1 MENKEDKNDLNRA
14 IYIDRTENK
23 FEYTRFIG
31 VDDDEDEDEDKHVT
45 ISCFPRKNTV
55 VLIVKELLKINP
67 KIV

>member
-1 MENKEDKNDLNRA
+1 MENKKDKNDLNRA
-14 IYIDRTENK
+14 IYIDRTENE

-31 VDDDEDEDEDKHVT
+31 VDDDEEDEDKHVT